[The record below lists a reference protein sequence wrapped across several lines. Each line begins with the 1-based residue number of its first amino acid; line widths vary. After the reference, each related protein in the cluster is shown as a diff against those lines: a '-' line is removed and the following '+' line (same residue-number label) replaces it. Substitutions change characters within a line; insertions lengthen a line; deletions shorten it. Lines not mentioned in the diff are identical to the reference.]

1 MGDLRARVAAFLI
14 VAVWAGGGLAA
25 EVTHIAVKGGFAAIT
40 RATAPIWE
48 VDLRFADKRTVTSAR
63 LQFGDKTYPS
73 AGFDAYPGVG
83 DRTSV
88 LFLVDT
94 SDPARQAIVEQNA
107 RDIMVLTTGAPAY
120 RRFGLAR
127 FDNEMT
133 VIVPLG
139 SQPLDVATAAAK
151 LKANGQ
157 ITQLYQSTVK
167 ALDVLAADAAQRRAL
182 VLFTDGLSED
192 DGYTENHAI
201 KRAQDAGIAIYG
213 YGYTHIFKKK
223 TKFGKLSLMAR
234 STGGGYGEAAG
245 TGALPADALKD
256 PFAKIETGGRINFDL
271 HHARSPFTARRG
283 AGRVLVSTDKGDITI
298 PIDVDIPLLPWQAAL
313 RQPEYGGAGA
323 GLVVVALGLVIWG
336 LRRRR
341 HARQAAAPV
350 DEPQPAVHAALHF
363 LDSDGRVFE
372 LRTGSIVLGR
382 GASPNY
388 DNDVVLENDTV
399 SDVHAAIRRQRD
411 GSYLIADLD
420 SLNGVFVN
428 DEKVTSGPLADSD
441 ICELGEVRFR
451 FAVLSA
457 AGSAAPPETAAVDPA
472 PAADATVNSGGPM
485 RTIIS
490 EPGAPEAP
498 EAPEADDKKDA
509 AP

>member
-1 MGDLRARVAAFLI
+1 MAYEANHVALKGAFATI
-14 VAVWAGGGLAA
+14 S
-25 EVTHIAVKGGFAAIT
+25 
-40 RATAPIWE
+40 RATATTWE
-48 VDLRFADKRTVTSAR
+48 IDVRFADKRTVTSAR
-63 LQFGDKTYPS
+63 LQFGGDTYPS

-94 SDPARQAIVEQNA
+94 SDPARQAVVEQNA
-107 RDIMVLTTGAPAY
+107 RDILAVTTGAPRH

-133 VIVPLG
+133 VVVPLG
-139 SQPLDVATAAAK
+139 SPALDVATAAAK

-157 ITQLYQSTVK
+157 ITQLYLSAVK
-167 ALDVLAADAAQRRAL
+167 ALDVLAADTAQRRAL

-201 KRAQDAGIAIYG
+201 KRAQEAGIAIYG

-245 TGALPADALKD
+245 TGTLPANVLND

-271 HHARSPFTARRG
+271 HLARSPFAAQRG
-283 AGRVLVSTDKGDITI
+283 AGRVIVSTGKGEITI
-298 PIDVDIPLLPWQAAL
+298 PIDVDIPQLPWQAAL
-313 RQPEYGGAGA
+313 GQPKYGGTAA

-336 LRRRR
+336 VRRRR
-341 HARQAAAPV
+341 QAREAAAPPP
-350 DEPQPAVHAALHF
+350 DEPQPDVHAALHF

-372 LRTGSIVLGR
+372 LRKGSVVLGR

-388 DNDVVLENDTV
+388 DNDVILENDTV

-411 GSYLIADLD
+411 GSYLIADLE

-428 DEKVTSGPLADSD
+428 DEKITSGPLNDGD
-441 ICELGEVRFR
+441 VCELGEVRFR
-451 FAVLSA
+451 FAVVA
-457 AGSAAPPETAAVDPA
+457 AATSVAEPLGADEDDDAPVENTAVSSPGPAV
-472 PAADATVNSGGPM
+472 T
-485 RTIIS
+485 TIITDPD
-490 EPGAPEAP
+490 EP
-498 EAPEADDKKDA
+498 ADNPAEDTKR
-509 AP
+509 